1 MKQALEALEEIGDQ
15 WGFTSKRTVPNRE
28 KAIAALRLA
37 IEQAERQEPTVL
49 VGSNVKRPDEPAK
62 GTLSGQA
69 EYERGFIDGMQKQM
83 QSSVDK
89 AVNRIA
95 TPQQIE
101 KLEAQLGE
109 AVWNYGEAMRELE
122 RGQDAVA
129 QEREACARVLDEMAD
144 QMATDMEPSTA
155 IAWVRNR
162 AAFIRAR
169 GNAIDKLELVGEK
182 PAAYICEFYADP
194 GYPFLSFEPIESG
207 TNIPLYKWKE
217 KKA

>member
-1 MKQALEALEEIGDQ
+1 M
-15 WGFTSKRTVPNRE
+15 T
-28 KAIAALRLA
+28 
-37 IEQAERQEPTVL
+37 ERQCSSCGGFCKRSGCERE
-49 VGSNVKRPDEPAK
+49 NVKRPDEPAK
-62 GTLSGQA
+62 GTLSEQA

-89 AVNRIA
+89 TVNRMA
-95 TPQQIE
+95 TPQIE

-144 QMATDMEPSTA
+144 QMAADMEPSTA

-169 GNAIDKLELVGEK
+169 GNVGEK